1 MLEFFDPNFFL
12 AREFPILTPTHPAD
26 WPKLDSCHNAELG
39 SAAENVS
46 GENLGRISV
55 DRRLA
60 ENVSPYAPPIGR
72 ASVDSQLAEKVSPGS
87 LGRKYPGLRTQ
98 KTPLSRGGFKVKPRL
113 PCLGAL
119 HRMPPQL
126 PVRGLALGQQ
136 EAGLPTFLWGSAE

>member
-12 AREFPILTPTHPAD
+12 AREFPILAPTHPAD

-55 DRRLA
+55 VILLA

-72 ASVDSQLAEKVSPGS
+72 ASVDSQLADKTSLS
-87 LGRKYPGLRTQ
+87 NLGRNYPMLRPQ
-98 KTPLSRGGFKVKPRL
+98 KTPLSRGGFKVKL
-113 PCLGAL
+113 
-119 HRMPPQL
+119 
-126 PVRGLALGQQ
+126 
-136 EAGLPTFLWGSAE
+136 